1 MRVNLDLSFVQTNDT
16 VIVAN
21 NRQVL
26 AIKQSIYELNGSIKM
41 PQIFSYRSW
50 LEHFWKKNNPQR
62 TIRLL
67 SLLELR
73 YILKEITEKNSI
85 NNSEVIIDELIKC
98 YSLCKTYFIDIS
110 TLPDFYANPSSLLIK
125 WISEFEKFKTEN
137 NCIDTTDLFSSVYKS
152 LESNIKIGNYYAYG
166 FKQRT
171 PEQNKLFE
179 ILECQSLNSRS
190 LENNIQALSF
200 IDQETELESIA
211 KWAKEVSLKNPNSQ
225 IGVVIPNLSQLQHL
239 VKSTFDQEFDASL
252 LETHHKPYN
261 ISLGMSL
268 CQYPLIQHLLSIVKI
283 SSQIIKG
290 NIELEMLMKTVTSP
304 YINGALNE
312 SNSRALLVNRILG
325 LGCEEATTQKV
336 LKLMKDC
343 PVLIQIV
350 NALRSLKID
359 KKIAL
364 EDSLDSINLLLLTW
378 GFTSDRSLS
387 SSEYQLFEKYQNE
400 SLILN
405 RLSNFYKK
413 VSLFDAIKILN
424 THLNSVIFQP
434 KSGTAN
440 IHILGALEAEGLYF
454 DHAWVSSMT
463 SNFIPGKI
471 KMPLF
476 IPQKTSIEY
485 KLPNSNFLLV
495 TEDAKVTLKALNNL
509 SPETTY
515 SYAKLMQNR
524 EELPSPYIDFKDYLE
539 VSFIKNSSRELIYID
554 DYKAPKIQELTI
566 KKGVKTLQNQMSCAF
581 RGFAAR
587 LDIDDFEAPHIGLSR
602 LQQGNLI
609 HKILET
615 FFNEIKSGASLLKL
629 TELELDNLIEKHT
642 ESATQNLPKSNFKLN
657 EKIRLVKII
666 RQHIDLEKQ
675 RSDFEVIKTES
686 TSEVNINGLKFSTR
700 IDRMDRLANGDSLII
715 DYKTGKDVKV
725 SQMTGDPIDQAQL
738 PIYAVTN
745 SVDGVAFATINS
757 NDCQFKAITKN
768 KSELP
773 LTKQAIN
780 RMPEWDKQIT
790 EWTSILNS
798 ASKQFQNGI
807 ASVLPVKNA
816 CDYCDY
822 DLLCR
827 VKKSSNN

>member
-1 MRVNLDLSFVQTNDT
+1 
-16 VIVAN
+16 
-21 NRQVL
+21 
-26 AIKQSIYELNGSIKM
+26 
-41 PQIFSYRSW
+41 
-50 LEHFWKKNNPQR
+50 
-62 TIRLL
+62 
-67 SLLELR
+67 
-73 YILKEITEKNSI
+73 
-85 NNSEVIIDELIKC
+85 
-98 YSLCKTYFIDIS
+98 
-110 TLPDFYANPSSLLIK
+110 
-125 WISEFEKFKTEN
+125 
-137 NCIDTTDLFSSVYKS
+137 
-152 LESNIKIGNYYAYG
+152 
-166 FKQRT
+166 
-171 PEQNKLFE
+171 
-179 ILECQSLNSRS
+179 
-190 LENNIQALSF
+190 
-200 IDQETELESIA
+200 
-211 KWAKEVSLKNPNSQ
+211 
-225 IGVVIPNLSQLQHL
+225 
-239 VKSTFDQEFDASL
+239 
-252 LETHHKPYN
+252 
-261 ISLGMSL
+261 
-268 CQYPLIQHLLSIVKI
+268 
-283 SSQIIKG
+283 
-290 NIELEMLMKTVTSP
+290 
-304 YINGALNE
+304 
-312 SNSRALLVNRILG
+312 
-325 LGCEEATTQKV
+325 
-336 LKLMKDC
+336 
-343 PVLIQIV
+343 
-350 NALRSLKID
+350 
-359 KKIAL
+359 
-364 EDSLDSINLLLLTW
+364 LTW

-581 RGFAAR
+581 RGFAGR

>member
-73 YILKEITEKNSI
+73 YILKEIIEKNSI

-225 IGVVIPNLSQLQHL
+225 IAVVIPNLSQLQHL

-290 NIELEMLMKTVTSP
+290 NIELETLMKTVTSP
-304 YINGALNE
+304 YIKGALNE

-554 DYKAPKIQELTI
+554 DYKAPKIQEFTI

-581 RGFAAR
+581 RGFAVR
-587 LDIDDFEAPHIGLSR
+587 LDIDDFKAPHIGLSR

-666 RQHIDLEKQ
+666 RQHIDIEKQ

-686 TSEVNINGLKFSTR
+686 TSKVNINGLKFSTR

-725 SQMTGDPIDQAQL
+725 SQMTGNPIDQAQL

-798 ASKQFQNGI
+798 ASEQFQNGI

>member
-581 RGFAAR
+581 RGFAGR

-738 PIYAVTN
+738 PIYAITN

>member
-16 VIVAN
+16 IIVAN

-179 ILECQSLNSRS
+179 ILKCQSLNSRS

-304 YINGALNE
+304 YIKGALNE

-515 SYAKLMQNR
+515 SYAKMMQNR

-581 RGFAAR
+581 RGFAGR

-615 FFNEIKSGASLLKL
+615 FFNEIKSSASLLKL

-666 RQHIDLEKQ
+666 RQHIDLEKK

>member
-16 VIVAN
+16 IIVAN

-179 ILECQSLNSRS
+179 ILKCQSLNSRS

-304 YINGALNE
+304 YIKGALNE

-364 EDSLDSINLLLLTW
+364 EDSIDSINLLLLTW

-581 RGFAAR
+581 RGFAGR

-615 FFNEIKSGASLLKL
+615 FFNEIKSSASLLKL

-666 RQHIDLEKQ
+666 RQHIDLEKK

>member
-16 VIVAN
+16 IIVAN

-26 AIKQSIYELNGSIKM
+26 AIKRSIYELNGSIKM

-110 TLPDFYANPSSLLIK
+110 TLPDFYTNPSSLLIK

-239 VKSTFDQEFDASL
+239 VKSTFDQKFDASL

-304 YINGALNE
+304 YIKGALNE

-350 NALRSLKID
+350 NALRSLKIN

-524 EELPSPYIDFKDYLE
+524 EELPSPYIEFKDYLE

-581 RGFAAR
+581 RGFAGR
-587 LDIDDFEAPHIGLSR
+587 LNIDDFEAPHIGLSR

>member
-152 LESNIKIGNYYAYG
+152 LESNIKTGNYYAYG

-290 NIELEMLMKTVTSP
+290 NIELETLMKTVTSP
-304 YINGALNE
+304 YIKGALNE

-798 ASKQFQNGI
+798 ASEQFQNGI

>member
-1 MRVNLDLSFVQTNDT
+1 MRVNLDLSLVQTNDT
-16 VIVAN
+16 IIVAN

-62 TIRLL
+62 TVRLL

-85 NNSEVIIDELIKC
+85 NNSEAIIDELIKC

-125 WISEFEKFKTEN
+125 WISEFEKFKTKN

-152 LESNIKIGNYYAYG
+152 LESNIKTGNYYAYG

-200 IDQETELESIA
+200 IDQETELEAIA

-268 CQYPLIQHLLSIVKI
+268 CQYPLIQHLLSVVKI

-290 NIELEMLMKTVTSP
+290 NIDLEMLMKTVTSP
-304 YINGALNE
+304 YIKGALIE

-350 NALRSLKID
+350 NALKSLKID

-434 KSGTAN
+434 KSGAAN

-485 KLPNSNFLLV
+485 ELPNSNFLLV

-524 EELPSPYIDFKDYLE
+524 EELPSPYIDFKDYQE
-539 VSFIKNSSRELIYID
+539 ESFIKTSSRELIYID

-615 FFNEIKSGASLLKL
+615 FFNEIKSGASLLRL

-642 ESATQNLPKSNFKLN
+642 ESATLSLPKSNFKLN

-686 TSEVNINGLKFSTR
+686 TSEVDINGLKFSTR

-780 RMPEWDKQIT
+780 RMPEWDKQIN

-798 ASKQFQNGI
+798 ASEQFQNGI

>member
-1 MRVNLDLSFVQTNDT
+1 MRVNLDLSLVQTSDT
-16 VIVAN
+16 IIVAN

-62 TIRLL
+62 AVRLL

-85 NNSEVIIDELIKC
+85 NNSEAIIDELIKC

-125 WISEFEKFKTEN
+125 WISEFEKFKTKN

-152 LESNIKIGNYYAYG
+152 LESNIKTGNYYAYG

-200 IDQETELESIA
+200 IDQETELEAIA

-239 VKSTFDQEFDASL
+239 VKSTFDHEFDASL

-350 NALRSLKID
+350 NSLKSLKID
-359 KKIAL
+359 KKLAL

-434 KSGTAN
+434 KSGAAN

-581 RGFAAR
+581 RGFAGR

-642 ESATQNLPKSNFKLN
+642 ESATLSLPKSNFKLN

-686 TSEVNINGLKFSTR
+686 TSEVDINGLKFSTR

>member
-16 VIVAN
+16 IIVAN

-73 YILKEITEKNSI
+73 YILKEIIEKNSI

-225 IGVVIPNLSQLQHL
+225 IAVVIPNLSQLQHL

-290 NIELEMLMKTVTSP
+290 NIELETLMKTVTSP
-304 YINGALNE
+304 YIKGALNE

-495 TEDAKVTLKALNNL
+495 TEDAKATLKALNNL

-554 DYKAPKIQELTI
+554 DYKAPKIQEFTI

-581 RGFAAR
+581 RGFAVR

-725 SQMTGDPIDQAQL
+725 SQMTGNPIDQAQL

-798 ASKQFQNGI
+798 ASEQFQNGI

>member
-26 AIKQSIYELNGSIKM
+26 AIKQSIYKLNGSIKM

-152 LESNIKIGNYYAYG
+152 LESNIKTGNYYAYG

-200 IDQETELESIA
+200 IDQETELEAIA
-211 KWAKEVSLKNPNSQ
+211 KWAKVVSLKNPNSQ

-239 VKSTFDQEFDASL
+239 VKSTFNQEFDASL

-261 ISLGMSL
+261 ISLGISL

-283 SSQIIKG
+283 STQTIKG
-290 NIELEMLMKTVTSP
+290 NIDLEMLMKTVTSP
-304 YINGALNE
+304 YIKGALIE

-581 RGFAAR
+581 RGFASR

>member
-16 VIVAN
+16 IIVAN

-110 TLPDFYANPSSLLIK
+110 TLPDFYTNPSSLLIK

-239 VKSTFDQEFDASL
+239 VKSTFDQKFDASL

-304 YINGALNE
+304 YIKGALNE

-350 NALRSLKID
+350 NALRSLKIN

-524 EELPSPYIDFKDYLE
+524 EELPSPYIEFKDYLE

-581 RGFAAR
+581 RGFAGR
-587 LDIDDFEAPHIGLSR
+587 LNIADFEAPHIGLSR

>member
-73 YILKEITEKNSI
+73 YILKEIIEKNSI

-290 NIELEMLMKTVTSP
+290 NIELETLMKTVTSP
-304 YINGALNE
+304 YIKGALNE

-554 DYKAPKIQELTI
+554 DYKAPKIQEFTI

-581 RGFAAR
+581 RGFAVR

-666 RQHIDLEKQ
+666 RQHIDIEKQ

-686 TSEVNINGLKFSTR
+686 TSKVNIKGLKFSTR

-725 SQMTGDPIDQAQL
+725 SQMTGNPIDQAQL

-790 EWTSILNS
+790 EWSSILNS
-798 ASKQFQNGI
+798 ASEQFQNGI

>member
-1 MRVNLDLSFVQTNDT
+1 MRVNLDLSLVQTNDT
-16 VIVAN
+16 IIVAN

-62 TIRLL
+62 AVRLL

-85 NNSEVIIDELIKC
+85 NNSEAIIDELIKC

-152 LESNIKIGNYYAYG
+152 LESNIKTGNYYAYG

-200 IDQETELESIA
+200 IDQETELEAIA

-268 CQYPLIQHLLSIVKI
+268 CQYPLIQHLLSVVKI

-290 NIELEMLMKTVTSP
+290 NIDLEMLMKTVTSP
-304 YINGALNE
+304 YIKGGLIE
-312 SNSRALLVNRILG
+312 SNSRALLVNRILE

-350 NALRSLKID
+350 NELRSLKID

-434 KSGTAN
+434 KSGAAN

-485 KLPNSNFLLV
+485 ELPNSNFLLV

-539 VSFIKNSSRELIYID
+539 GSFIKTSSRELIYID
-554 DYKAPKIQELTI
+554 DYKAPKIKELTI

-615 FFNEIKSGASLLKL
+615 FFNEIKSGASLLSL

-642 ESATQNLPKSNFKLN
+642 ESATLSLPKSNFKLN

-686 TSEVNINGLKFSTR
+686 TSEVDINGLKFSTR

-780 RMPEWDKQIT
+780 RMPEWDKQIN

-798 ASKQFQNGI
+798 ASEQFQNGI

>member
-16 VIVAN
+16 IIVAN

-73 YILKEITEKNSI
+73 YILKEITEKNSV

-125 WISEFEKFKTEN
+125 WISEFKKFKTEN

-179 ILECQSLNSRS
+179 ILKCQSLNSRS

-304 YINGALNE
+304 YIKGALNE

-581 RGFAAR
+581 RGFAGR

-615 FFNEIKSGASLLKL
+615 FFNEIKSSASLLKL

-666 RQHIDLEKQ
+666 RQHIDLEKK

>member
-1 MRVNLDLSFVQTNDT
+1 MRVNLDLSLVQTNDT
-16 VIVAN
+16 IIVAN

-62 TIRLL
+62 AVRLL

-85 NNSEVIIDELIKC
+85 NNSEAIIDELIKC

-125 WISEFEKFKTEN
+125 WISEFEKFKTKN

-152 LESNIKIGNYYAYG
+152 LESNIKTGNYYAYG

-200 IDQETELESIA
+200 IDQETELEAIA

-261 ISLGMSL
+261 ISLGISL

-283 SSQIIKG
+283 STQIIKG
-290 NIELEMLMKTVTSP
+290 NIDLEMLMKTVTSP
-304 YINGALNE
+304 YIKGALIE

-434 KSGTAN
+434 KSGAAN

-454 DHAWVSSMT
+454 DYAWVSSMT

-485 KLPNSNFLLV
+485 ELPNSNFLLV

-539 VSFIKNSSRELIYID
+539 GSFIKTSSRELIYID
-554 DYKAPKIQELTI
+554 DYKAPKIKELTI

-642 ESATQNLPKSNFKLN
+642 ESATLSLPKSNFKLN

-686 TSEVNINGLKFSTR
+686 TSEVDINGLKFSTR

-780 RMPEWDKQIT
+780 RMPEWDKQIN

-798 ASKQFQNGI
+798 ASEQFQNGI

>member
-73 YILKEITEKNSI
+73 YILKEIIEKNSI

-152 LESNIKIGNYYAYG
+152 LESNIKTGNYYAYG

-225 IGVVIPNLSQLQHL
+225 IAVVIPNLSQLQHL

-290 NIELEMLMKTVTSP
+290 NIELETLMKTVTSP
-304 YINGALNE
+304 YIKGALNE

-581 RGFAAR
+581 RGFAVR

-798 ASKQFQNGI
+798 ASEQFQNGI

>member
-1 MRVNLDLSFVQTNDT
+1 MRVNLDLSLVQTNDT
-16 VIVAN
+16 IIVAN

-62 TIRLL
+62 AVRLL

-85 NNSEVIIDELIKC
+85 NNSEAIIDELIKC

-152 LESNIKIGNYYAYG
+152 LESNIKTGNYYAYG

-200 IDQETELESIA
+200 IDQETELEAIA
-211 KWAKEVSLKNPNSQ
+211 KWAKVVSLKNPNSQ

-261 ISLGMSL
+261 ISLGISL

-283 SSQIIKG
+283 STQIIKG
-290 NIELEMLMKTVTSP
+290 NIDLEMLMKTVTSP
-304 YINGALNE
+304 YIKGALIE

-350 NALRSLKID
+350 NALKSLKID
-359 KKIAL
+359 KKLAL

-434 KSGTAN
+434 KSGAAN

-454 DHAWVSSMT
+454 DYAWVSSMT

-485 KLPNSNFLLV
+485 ELPNSNFLLV

-539 VSFIKNSSRELIYID
+539 GSFIKTSSRELIYID
-554 DYKAPKIQELTI
+554 DYKAPKIKELTI

-581 RGFAAR
+581 KGFAAR

-642 ESATQNLPKSNFKLN
+642 ESATLSLPKSNFKLN

-686 TSEVNINGLKFSTR
+686 TSEVDINGLKFSTR

-780 RMPEWDKQIT
+780 RMPEWDKQIN

-798 ASKQFQNGI
+798 ASEQFQNGI

>member
-26 AIKQSIYELNGSIKM
+26 AIKQSIYKLNGSIKM

-62 TIRLL
+62 AVRLL

-152 LESNIKIGNYYAYG
+152 LESNIKTGNYYAYG

-200 IDQETELESIA
+200 IDQETELEAIA
-211 KWAKEVSLKNPNSQ
+211 KWAKVVSLKNPNSQ

-581 RGFAAR
+581 RGFAGR

-642 ESATQNLPKSNFKLN
+642 ESATLSLPKSNFKLN

-686 TSEVNINGLKFSTR
+686 TSEVDINGLKFSTR

-725 SQMTGDPIDQAQL
+725 AQMTGDPIDQAQL

>member
-1 MRVNLDLSFVQTNDT
+1 MRVNLDLSLVQTNDT
-16 VIVAN
+16 IIVAN

-62 TIRLL
+62 AVRLL

-85 NNSEVIIDELIKC
+85 NNSEAIIDELIKC

-152 LESNIKIGNYYAYG
+152 LESNIKTGNYYAYG

-200 IDQETELESIA
+200 IDQETELEAIA

-261 ISLGMSL
+261 ISLGISL

-283 SSQIIKG
+283 STQIIKG
-290 NIELEMLMKTVTSP
+290 NIDLEMLMKTVTSP
-304 YINGALNE
+304 YIKGALIE

-350 NALRSLKID
+350 NSLKSLKID

-434 KSGTAN
+434 KSGAAN

-454 DHAWVSSMT
+454 DYAWVSSMT

-485 KLPNSNFLLV
+485 ELPNSNFLLV

-539 VSFIKNSSRELIYID
+539 GSFIKTSSRELIYID
-554 DYKAPKIQELTI
+554 DYKAPKIKELTI

-642 ESATQNLPKSNFKLN
+642 ESATLSLPKSNFKLN

-686 TSEVNINGLKFSTR
+686 TSEVDINGLKFSTR

-780 RMPEWDKQIT
+780 RMPEWDKQIN

-798 ASKQFQNGI
+798 ASEQFQNGI

>member
-1 MRVNLDLSFVQTNDT
+1 MRVNLDLSLVQTNDT
-16 VIVAN
+16 IIVAN

-62 TIRLL
+62 AVRLL

-85 NNSEVIIDELIKC
+85 NNSEAIIDELIKC

-152 LESNIKIGNYYAYG
+152 LESNIKTGNYYAYG

-200 IDQETELESIA
+200 IDQETELEAIA

-268 CQYPLIQHLLSIVKI
+268 CQYPLIQHLLSVVKI

-290 NIELEMLMKTVTSP
+290 NIDLEMLMKTVTSP
-304 YINGALNE
+304 YIKGGLIE

-350 NALRSLKID
+350 NALKSLKID
-359 KKIAL
+359 KKLAL

-434 KSGTAN
+434 KSGAAN

-485 KLPNSNFLLV
+485 ELPNSNFLLV

-524 EELPSPYIDFKDYLE
+524 EELPSPYIDFKDYQE
-539 VSFIKNSSRELIYID
+539 GSFIKTSSRELIYID
-554 DYKAPKIQELTI
+554 DYKAPKIKELTI

-581 RGFAAR
+581 KGFAAR

-615 FFNEIKSGASLLKL
+615 FFNEIKSGASLLRL

-642 ESATQNLPKSNFKLN
+642 ESATLSLPKSNFKLN

-686 TSEVNINGLKFSTR
+686 TSEVDINGLKFSTR

-780 RMPEWDKQIT
+780 RMPEWDKQIN

-798 ASKQFQNGI
+798 ASEQFQNGI

>member
-16 VIVAN
+16 IIVAN

-125 WISEFEKFKTEN
+125 WISEFNKFKTEN

-179 ILECQSLNSRS
+179 ILKCQSLNSRS

-304 YINGALNE
+304 YLKGALNE
-312 SNSRALLVNRILG
+312 SNSRTLLVNRILG

-581 RGFAAR
+581 RGFAGR
-587 LDIDDFEAPHIGLSR
+587 LNIDDFEAPHIGLSR

-615 FFNEIKSGASLLKL
+615 FFNEIKSSASLLKL

-666 RQHIDLEKQ
+666 RQHIDLEKK

>member
-16 VIVAN
+16 IIVAN

-26 AIKQSIYELNGSIKM
+26 AIKRSIYELNGSIKM

-110 TLPDFYANPSSLLIK
+110 TLPDFYTNPSSLLIK

-239 VKSTFDQEFDASL
+239 VKSTFDQKFDASL

-304 YINGALNE
+304 YIKGALNE

-350 NALRSLKID
+350 NALRSLKIN

-524 EELPSPYIDFKDYLE
+524 EELPSPYIEFKDYLE
-539 VSFIKNSSRELIYID
+539 ISFIKNSSRELIYID

-581 RGFAAR
+581 RGFAGR
-587 LDIDDFEAPHIGLSR
+587 LNIDDFEAPHIGLSR

>member
-1 MRVNLDLSFVQTNDT
+1 MRVNLDLSLVQTNDT
-16 VIVAN
+16 IIVAN

-62 TIRLL
+62 VVRLL

-85 NNSEVIIDELIKC
+85 NNSEAIIDELIKC

-152 LESNIKIGNYYAYG
+152 LQSNIKTGNYYAYG

-200 IDQETELESIA
+200 IDQDTELEAIA

-225 IGVVIPNLSQLQHL
+225 IGVVIPNLGQLQHL
-239 VKSTFDQEFDASL
+239 VKSTFDQEFDANL

-268 CQYPLIQHLLSIVKI
+268 CQYPLIQHLLSVVKI
-283 SSQIIKG
+283 SSQIING
-290 NIELEMLMKTVTSP
+290 NIDLEMLIKTVTSP
-304 YINGALNE
+304 YIKGALIE

-336 LKLMKDC
+336 LKLIKDC
-343 PVLIQIV
+343 PVLIQII
-350 NALRSLKID
+350 NSLRSLKID
-359 KKIAL
+359 KKITL
-364 EDSLDSINLLLLTW
+364 EDSLDSISLLLLTW

-434 KSGTAN
+434 KSGAAN

-454 DHAWVSSMT
+454 DHGWVSSMT

-485 KLPNSNFLLV
+485 ELPNSNFLLV

-524 EELPSPYIDFKDYLE
+524 EELPSPYIDFKDYQE
-539 VSFIKNSSRELIYID
+539 GSIIKTSSRELIYID

-581 RGFAAR
+581 RGFAGR

-615 FFNEIKSGASLLKL
+615 FFNEIKSGASLLRL

-642 ESATQNLPKSNFKLN
+642 ETATLSLPKSNYKLN

-666 RQHIDLEKQ
+666 RQYIDLEKQ

-686 TSEVNINGLKFSTR
+686 TSEVDINGLKFSTR

-780 RMPEWDKQIT
+780 RMPEWDKQIN

-798 ASKQFQNGI
+798 ASEQFQNGI

>member
-1 MRVNLDLSFVQTNDT
+1 MRVNLDLSLVQTNDT
-16 VIVAN
+16 IIVAN

-26 AIKQSIYELNGSIKM
+26 AIKQSIYELNGSTKM

-62 TIRLL
+62 AVRLL

-73 YILKEITEKNSI
+73 YILKEIIEKNSI
-85 NNSEVIIDELIKC
+85 NNSEAIIDELIKC

-110 TLPDFYANPSSLLIK
+110 TLPDFYANPSNLLIK

-152 LESNIKIGNYYAYG
+152 LESNIKTGNYYAYG
-166 FKQRT
+166 FKQKT
-171 PEQNKLFE
+171 PEQSKLFE

-200 IDQETELESIA
+200 IDQETELEAIA
-211 KWAKEVSLKNPNSQ
+211 KWAKVVSLKNPNSQ

-261 ISLGMSL
+261 ISLGISL

-283 SSQIIKG
+283 STQIIKG
-290 NIELEMLMKTVTSP
+290 NIELEILMKTVTSP
-304 YINGALNE
+304 YIKGALIE
-312 SNSRALLVNRILG
+312 SNSRALLVNHILG
-325 LGCEEATTQKV
+325 LGCEEVTTQKV

-343 PVLIQIV
+343 PILIQIV
-350 NALRSLKID
+350 NALKSLKID
-359 KKIAL
+359 KKLAL

-434 KSGTAN
+434 KSGAAN

-454 DHAWVSSMT
+454 DYAWVSSMT

-485 KLPNSNFLLV
+485 ELPNSNFLLV

-539 VSFIKNSSRELIYID
+539 GSFIKTSSRELIYID
-554 DYKAPKIQELTI
+554 DYKAPKIKELTI

-581 RGFAAR
+581 KGFAAR

-615 FFNEIKSGASLLKL
+615 FFNEIKSGASLLSL

-642 ESATQNLPKSNFKLN
+642 ESATLSLPKSNFKLN

-686 TSEVNINGLKFSTR
+686 TSEVDINGLKFSTR

-715 DYKTGKDVKV
+715 DYKTGKDIKV

-780 RMPEWDKQIT
+780 RMPEWDKQIS
-790 EWTSILNS
+790 EWTSILES
-798 ASKQFQNGI
+798 ASEQFQNGI
-807 ASVLPVKNA
+807 ASVLPLKNA

>member
-1 MRVNLDLSFVQTNDT
+1 MRVNLDLSLVQTNDT
-16 VIVAN
+16 IIVAN

-26 AIKQSIYELNGSIKM
+26 AIKQSIYELNGSTKM

-62 TIRLL
+62 AVRLL

-85 NNSEVIIDELIKC
+85 NNSEAIIDELIKC

-152 LESNIKIGNYYAYG
+152 LESNIKTGNYYAYG

-171 PEQNKLFE
+171 PEQSKLFE
-179 ILECQSLNSRS
+179 ILECQSLNSRL

-200 IDQETELESIA
+200 IDQETELEAIA
-211 KWAKEVSLKNPNSQ
+211 KWAKVVSLKNPNSQ

-261 ISLGMSL
+261 ISLGISL

-283 SSQIIKG
+283 STQIIKG
-290 NIELEMLMKTVTSP
+290 NIELEILMKTVTSP
-304 YINGALNE
+304 YIKGALIE
-312 SNSRALLVNRILG
+312 SNSRALLVNHILG
-325 LGCEEATTQKV
+325 LGCEEVTTQKV

-343 PVLIQIV
+343 PILIQIV
-350 NALRSLKID
+350 NALKSLKIG
-359 KKIAL
+359 KKLAL

-434 KSGTAN
+434 KSGAAN

-454 DHAWVSSMT
+454 DYAWVSSMT

-485 KLPNSNFLLV
+485 ELPNSNFLLV
-495 TEDAKVTLKALNNL
+495 TEDAKVTLQALNNL

-539 VSFIKNSSRELIYID
+539 GSFIKTSSRELIYID
-554 DYKAPKIQELTI
+554 DYKAPKIKELTI

-615 FFNEIKSGASLLKL
+615 FFNEIKSGASLLSL

-642 ESATQNLPKSNFKLN
+642 ESATLSLPKSNFKLN

-686 TSEVNINGLKFSTR
+686 TSEVDINGLKFSTR

-798 ASKQFQNGI
+798 ASEQFQNGI

>member
-16 VIVAN
+16 IIVAN

-179 ILECQSLNSRS
+179 ILKCQSLNSRS

-304 YINGALNE
+304 YIKGALNE

-405 RLSNFYKK
+405 RLSNFYNK

-581 RGFAAR
+581 RGFAGR

-615 FFNEIKSGASLLKL
+615 FFNEIKSSASLLKL

-666 RQHIDLEKQ
+666 RQHIDLEKK

>member
-16 VIVAN
+16 IIVAN

-62 TIRLL
+62 TVRLL

-73 YILKEITEKNSI
+73 YILKEISEKNSI
-85 NNSEVIIDELIKC
+85 NNSEAIIDELIKC
-98 YSLCKTYFIDIS
+98 YSLCKTYFVDIS

-152 LESNIKIGNYYAYG
+152 LESNIKTGNYYAYG

-200 IDQETELESIA
+200 IDQETELEAIS

-239 VKSTFDQEFDASL
+239 VKSSFDQEFDASL

-268 CQYPLIQHLLSIVKI
+268 CQYPLIQHLLSVVKI

-290 NIELEMLMKTVTSP
+290 NIDLEMLMKTVTSP
-304 YINGALNE
+304 YIKGGLIE

-350 NALRSLKID
+350 NELRSLKID

-413 VSLFDAIKILN
+413 VSLFDAVNILN

-434 KSGTAN
+434 KSGAAN

-485 KLPNSNFLLV
+485 ELPNSNFLLV
-495 TEDAKVTLKALNNL
+495 TEDAKATLKALNNL

-539 VSFIKNSSRELIYID
+539 GSFIKNSSRELIYID

-587 LDIDDFEAPHIGLSR
+587 LNIDDFESPHIGLSR

-615 FFNEIKSGASLLKL
+615 FFNELKSGASLLKL

-642 ESATQNLPKSNFKLN
+642 ESATLNLPKSNFKLN
-657 EKIRLVKII
+657 EKNRLVKII
-666 RQHIDLEKQ
+666 RQYIDLEKQ

-798 ASKQFQNGI
+798 ASEQFQNGI

>member
-16 VIVAN
+16 IIVAN

-179 ILECQSLNSRS
+179 ILKCQSLNSRS

-304 YINGALNE
+304 YIKGALNE

-566 KKGVKTLQNQMSCAF
+566 KKGVKTLQNQMSCPF
-581 RGFAAR
+581 RGFAGR

-615 FFNEIKSGASLLKL
+615 FFNEIKSSASLLKL

-666 RQHIDLEKQ
+666 RQHIDLEKK

>member
-179 ILECQSLNSRS
+179 ILKCQSLNSRS

-304 YINGALNE
+304 YIKGALNE

-325 LGCEEATTQKV
+325 LGCEEATPQKV

-581 RGFAAR
+581 RGFAGR

-615 FFNEIKSGASLLKL
+615 FFNEIKSSASLLKL

-642 ESATQNLPKSNFKLN
+642 ESSTQNLPKSNFKLN

-666 RQHIDLEKQ
+666 RQHIDLEKK

>member
-26 AIKQSIYELNGSIKM
+26 AIKQSIYKLNGSIKM

-179 ILECQSLNSRS
+179 ILKCQSLNSRS

-581 RGFAAR
+581 RGFAGR

>member
-16 VIVAN
+16 IIVAN

-110 TLPDFYANPSSLLIK
+110 TLPDFYTNPSSLLIK

-239 VKSTFDQEFDASL
+239 VKSTFDQKFDASL

-304 YINGALNE
+304 YIKGALNE

-350 NALRSLKID
+350 NALRSLKIN

-524 EELPSPYIDFKDYLE
+524 EELPSPYIEFKDYLE
-539 VSFIKNSSRELIYID
+539 ISFIKNSSRELIYID

-581 RGFAAR
+581 RGFAGR
-587 LDIDDFEAPHIGLSR
+587 LNIADFEAPHIGLSR

>member
-16 VIVAN
+16 IIVAN

-179 ILECQSLNSRS
+179 ILKCQSLNSRS

-304 YINGALNE
+304 YIKGALNE

-364 EDSLDSINLLLLTW
+364 EDSIDSINLLLLTW

-581 RGFAAR
+581 RGFAGR
-587 LDIDDFEAPHIGLSR
+587 LDIDVFEAPHIGLSR

-666 RQHIDLEKQ
+666 RQHIDLEKK

>member
-16 VIVAN
+16 IIVAN

-73 YILKEITEKNSI
+73 YILKEIIEKNSI

-225 IGVVIPNLSQLQHL
+225 IAVVIPNLSQLQHL

-290 NIELEMLMKTVTSP
+290 NIELETLMKTVTSP
-304 YINGALNE
+304 YIKGALNE

-587 LDIDDFEAPHIGLSR
+587 LNIDDFESPHIGLSR

-615 FFNEIKSGASLLKL
+615 FFNELKSGASLLKL
-629 TELELDNLIEKHT
+629 TELELDNLIAKHT

-657 EKIRLVKII
+657 EKNRLVKII
-666 RQHIDLEKQ
+666 RQYIDLEKQ

-725 SQMTGDPIDQAQL
+725 SQMTGNPIDQAQL

-798 ASKQFQNGI
+798 ASEQFQNGI

>member
-1 MRVNLDLSFVQTNDT
+1 MRVNLDLSLVQTNDT
-16 VIVAN
+16 IIVAN

-26 AIKQSIYELNGSIKM
+26 AIKQSIYELNGSTKM

-62 TIRLL
+62 AVRLL

-85 NNSEVIIDELIKC
+85 NNSEAIIDELIKC

-125 WISEFEKFKTEN
+125 WISEFEKFKTKN

-152 LESNIKIGNYYAYG
+152 LESNIKTGNYYAYG

-171 PEQNKLFE
+171 PEQSKLFE

-200 IDQETELESIA
+200 IDQETELEAIA
-211 KWAKEVSLKNPNSQ
+211 KWAKVVSLKNPNSQ

-261 ISLGMSL
+261 ISLGISL

-283 SSQIIKG
+283 STQIIKG
-290 NIELEMLMKTVTSP
+290 NIELEILMKTVTSP
-304 YINGALNE
+304 YIKGALIE

-325 LGCEEATTQKV
+325 LGCEEVTTQKV

-350 NALRSLKID
+350 NALKSLKID
-359 KKIAL
+359 KKLAL

-434 KSGTAN
+434 KSGAAN

-454 DHAWVSSMT
+454 DYAWVSSMT

-485 KLPNSNFLLV
+485 ELPNSNFLLV

-539 VSFIKNSSRELIYID
+539 GSFIKTSSRELIYID
-554 DYKAPKIQELTI
+554 DYKAPKIKELTI

-642 ESATQNLPKSNFKLN
+642 ESATLSLPKSNFKLN

-686 TSEVNINGLKFSTR
+686 TSEVDINGLKFSTR

-780 RMPEWDKQIT
+780 RMPEWDKQIN

-798 ASKQFQNGI
+798 ASEQFQNGI

>member
-1 MRVNLDLSFVQTNDT
+1 MRVNLDLSLVQTNDT
-16 VIVAN
+16 IIVAN

-26 AIKQSIYELNGSIKM
+26 AIKQSIYELNESIKM

-62 TIRLL
+62 AVRLL

-85 NNSEVIIDELIKC
+85 NNSEAIIDELIKC

-125 WISEFEKFKTEN
+125 WISEFEKFKTKN

-152 LESNIKIGNYYAYG
+152 LESNIKTGNYYAYG

-179 ILECQSLNSRS
+179 ILECQPLNSRS

-200 IDQETELESIA
+200 IDQETELEAIA

-225 IGVVIPNLSQLQHL
+225 IGVVIPNLGQLQHL

-268 CQYPLIQHLLSIVKI
+268 CQYPLIQHLLSVVII
-283 SSQIIKG
+283 STQIIKG
-290 NIELEMLMKTVTSP
+290 NINLEMLMKTVTSP
-304 YINGALNE
+304 YIKGALIE
-312 SNSRALLVNRILG
+312 SNSRALLVNSILE
-325 LGCEEATTQKV
+325 LGFEEATTQKV
-336 LKLMKDC
+336 LQLMKDC

-434 KSGTAN
+434 KRGAAN

-454 DHAWVSSMT
+454 DLAWVSSMT

-485 KLPNSNFLLV
+485 ELPNSNFLLV

-524 EELPSPYIDFKDYLE
+524 EELPSPYIDFKDYQE
-539 VSFIKNSSRELIYID
+539 SSFIKTSSRELIYID
-554 DYKAPKIQELTI
+554 DYKAPKIQDLSI

-615 FFNEIKSGASLLKL
+615 FFNEIKSGASLLRL

-642 ESATQNLPKSNFKLN
+642 ESATLSLPKSNFKLN

-666 RQHIDLEKQ
+666 RQYIDLEKQ
-675 RSDFEVIKTES
+675 RGEFEVIKTES
-686 TSEVNINGLKFSTR
+686 TSEVDINGLKFSTR

-780 RMPEWDKQIT
+780 RMPEWDKQIN
-790 EWTSILNS
+790 EWMSILNS
-798 ASKQFQNGI
+798 ASEQFQNGI

-827 VKKSSNN
+827 IKKSSNN

>member
-304 YINGALNE
+304 YIKGALNE

-581 RGFAAR
+581 RGFAGR

>member
-16 VIVAN
+16 IIVAN

-110 TLPDFYANPSSLLIK
+110 TLPDFYTNPSSLLIK

-239 VKSTFDQEFDASL
+239 VKSTFDQKFDASL

-304 YINGALNE
+304 YIKGALNE

-350 NALRSLKID
+350 NALRSLKIN

-524 EELPSPYIDFKDYLE
+524 EELPSPYIEFKDYLE
-539 VSFIKNSSRELIYID
+539 ISFIKNSSRELIYID

-581 RGFAAR
+581 RGFAGR
-587 LDIDDFEAPHIGLSR
+587 LNIDDFEAPHIGLSR

>member
-16 VIVAN
+16 IIVAN

-73 YILKEITEKNSI
+73 YILKEIIEKNSI

-290 NIELEMLMKTVTSP
+290 NIELETLMKTVTSP
-304 YINGALNE
+304 YIKGALNE

-554 DYKAPKIQELTI
+554 DYKAPKIQEFTI

-581 RGFAAR
+581 RGFAVR

-725 SQMTGDPIDQAQL
+725 SQMTGNPIDQAQL

-798 ASKQFQNGI
+798 ASEQFQNGI

>member
-1 MRVNLDLSFVQTNDT
+1 MRVNLDLSLVQTNDT
-16 VIVAN
+16 IIVAN

-62 TIRLL
+62 AVRLL

-85 NNSEVIIDELIKC
+85 NNSEAIIDELIKC

-125 WISEFEKFKTEN
+125 WISEFEKFKTKN

-152 LESNIKIGNYYAYG
+152 LESNIKTGNYYAYG

-200 IDQETELESIA
+200 IDQETELEAIA

-261 ISLGMSL
+261 ISLGISL

-283 SSQIIKG
+283 STQIIKG
-290 NIELEMLMKTVTSP
+290 NIDLEMLMKTVTSP
-304 YINGALNE
+304 YIKGALIE

-350 NALRSLKID
+350 NSLKSLKID

-434 KSGTAN
+434 KSGAAN

-454 DHAWVSSMT
+454 DYAWVSSMT

-485 KLPNSNFLLV
+485 ELPNSNFLLV

-539 VSFIKNSSRELIYID
+539 GSFIKTSSRELIYID
-554 DYKAPKIQELTI
+554 DYKAPKIKELTI

-642 ESATQNLPKSNFKLN
+642 ESATLSLPKSNFKLN

-686 TSEVNINGLKFSTR
+686 TSEVDINGLKFSTR

-780 RMPEWDKQIT
+780 RMPEWDKQIN

-798 ASKQFQNGI
+798 ASEQFQNGI